1 MKYQNLSYST
11 KTFYGVTFKPG
22 EVKDVPG
29 PINHTYFVPV
39 LQSSEKSEVQPV
51 MNQEPPKTSSSL
63 KNKTVVKEIPKD
75 APAETQHTQEVKAD
89 G

>member
-22 EVKDVPG
+22 DVKDVPG

-39 LQSSEKSEVQPV
+39 SEKKTANKNYPTLA
-51 MNQEPPKTSSSL
+51 QEPPKTGSSP
-63 KNKTVVKEIPKD
+63 KNKTVVKETPKD
-75 APAETQHTQEVKAD
+75 APAETTNSQEVKAD